1 MRKLMAMF
9 LMKGEEGEEGF
20 SGTVSLQCYE
30 VLARAFLSETVEY
43 GDVLRVIDHGS
54 ECRHKGLGFPSMAI
68 AKRHTVRVVH

>member
-1 MRKLMAMF
+1 M
-9 LMKGEEGEEGF
+9 
-20 SGTVSLQCYE
+20 SLQCYE

-43 GDVLRVIDHGS
+43 GDVLRIIDHGS